1 MEIKQGRIALLDEIR
16 GFCVL
21 CMIFYH
27 SFIFMYEQFDISF
40 GYDAYTFFGPVQP
53 FFSCAFLFICGIC
66 CNFSHS
72 NLKRGLK
79 LLVLALALS
88 FITIIVLPKLGFV
101 DTSISFGVLHFL
113 SISILIYALLD
124 KPLISKVPGFVGIIV
139 CLFLFY
145 IFRFWLSDGEINITN
160 DLSIA
165 YPNEWRNIPWLFP
178 IGIRGPGYFSADY
191 FPLIPYIF
199 VFFLG
204 SSLGKYMVK
213 GYVPSFAYP
222 IHVKPLYWLG
232 TNALLVYIVHLPIVF
247 IILSFYQW
255 VIGLFA

>member
-1 MEIKQGRIALLDEIR
+1 MGKRSGRIALLDEIR

-27 SFIFMYEQFDISF
+27 SFIFMYEQFNISF

-53 FFSCAFLFICGIC
+53 FVSCAFLFICGIC

-79 LLVLALALS
+79 LLAFALILS
-88 FITIIVLPKLGFV
+88 FISIIVLPKLGFV
-101 DTSISFGVLHFL
+101 DTEIYFGVLHFL
-113 SISILIYALLD
+113 SISILIYSLFEKYIA
-124 KPLISKVPGFVGIIV
+124 KIPGFVGIII

-145 IFRFWLSDGEINITN
+145 IFRFWLSDGQITLTE
-160 DLSIA
+160 DLSVS
-165 YPNEWRNIPWLFP
+165 YPTEWNDIKWLFP
-178 IGIRGPGYFSADY
+178 FGIRGPGFFSADY

-199 VFFLG
+199 IFFLG
-204 SSLGKYMVK
+204 SSLGKYMAK
-213 GYVPSFAYP
+213 GYVPDFAYP
-222 IHVKPLYWLG
+222 VHIKPLYWLG

-247 IILSFYQW
+247 VILSFYQW
-255 VIGLFA
+255 IIGFIS